1 NMRCAISG
9 GAALP
14 VEILTQFRERF
25 GVQIL
30 EGYGLSETSPLA
42 LFSAPESD
50 PRPGSIGVP
59 IWGVEARLVDDSWH
73 TIAGP
78 DEVGELAIRGHN
90 VMKGYFNRPE
100 ATAEVMCD
108 GWFRTGDLARVDTDG
123 NYYIVDR
130 VKDMI
135 VRGGFNV
142 YPREIEEVLLTHPA
156 VSLVAVVGVPD
167 TSLGEEVVAF
177 VIREPSEE
185 ISESDLV
192 EWTREQMAAYKYP
205 RRIEFVPSLPMTA
218 TGKILKR
225 ELNQAFSMV

>member
-1 NMRCAISG
+1 
-9 GAALP
+9 
-14 VEILTQFRERF
+14 
-25 GVQIL
+25 
-30 EGYGLSETSPLA
+30 LSETSPLA
-42 LFSAPESD
+42 LFSDPESD

-73 TIAGP
+73 TITGP

-130 VKDMI
+130 AKDMI

-192 EWTREQMAAYKYP
+192 EWSREQMAAYKYP
-205 RRIEFVPSLPMTA
+205 RRIEFVASLPMTA

-225 ELNQAFSMV
+225 ELNQEFSMAEGDR